1 MRGLHGERHA
11 HAKGRQRDHRRRAHP
26 DEHHLPEDL
35 RDVEKLPGEGRYED
49 PVKKV
54 EVELKVIFQNVIVP
68 NAQDDKRRET
78 TKAESSFYRES
89 NPDGSHA

>member
-1 MRGLHGERHA
+1 LHGERHA
-11 HAKGRQRDHRRRAHP
+11 NAKRRQRDHRRRAHP

-54 EVELKVIFQNVIVP
+54 EIKIKIVFQNTSVR
-68 NAQDDKRRET
+68 ARRMT
-78 TKAESSFYRES
+78 RRVK
-89 NPDGSHA
+89 